1 MKPSLKYLL
10 SAVLV
15 LGLATLFYNKVYIP
29 KTTYETLSP
38 TRGSVNVIVQGI
50 GNVGAKESYAIT
62 AQTGGKIVALH
73 TDIGKWV
80 KKGELLVEMDG
91 VDLPAQLAITKAN
104 LNKANADI
112 KAAMSDLMS
121 QKAQKKLLQITY
133 DRYAKLQKQKFASQS
148 EFDKAKADL
157 ESIDAAI
164 RASEAHINAAKA
176 AAVVASKNI
185 DALKVKIDRLKIYA
199 PVDGYVTAK
208 NAQVAQNVLP
218 TTAIFTIVDSK
229 TLWVVAKI
237 DERVSS
243 SVKLAQSVK
252 IHLRSQGDKV
262 YEGVV
267 ARINPV
273 SDSVTFERDIEIA
286 FKKIPQPF
294 YINEQ
299 AQVEIEVAQHKD
311 VVKIPATLLVQNG
324 GKLGVWIA
332 KDAKAHFIEC
342 EIIARN
348 TQELGVKNLPLTAK
362 ILIPNSHKKPLK
374 EGMSIHL

>member
-1 MKPSLKYLL
+1 MKTSLKYLL
-10 SAVLV
+10 SALLL
-15 LGLATLFYNKVYIP
+15 LGLATLFYKKVYIP
-29 KTTYETLSP
+29 KTTYETLSA
-38 TRGSVNVIVQGI
+38 TRGTIDVTVQGI
-50 GNVGAKESYAIT
+50 GNVAAKESYAIT

-80 KKGELLVEMDG
+80 KKGDLLVEMDG

-104 LNKANADI
+104 LNKADADTN
-112 KAAMSDLMS
+112 AAMSDLMS

-133 DRYAKLQKQKFASQS
+133 DRYAKLQKQKFASES

-157 ESIDAAI
+157 DSIDAAI
-164 RASEAHINAAKA
+164 RASKAHINAAKA

-185 DALKVKIDRLKIYA
+185 EALKVKIDRLKIYA

-208 NAQVAQNVLP
+208 NAQIAQNVLP

-243 SVKLAQSVK
+243 GVKLAQSVK
-252 IHLRSQGDKV
+252 IHLRSQADKV

-267 ARINPV
+267 ARINPI
-273 SDSVTFERDIEIA
+273 SDSVTFEREIEIA
-286 FKKIPQPF
+286 FNEIPQPF

-299 AQVEIEVAQHKD
+299 AQVQIAIAQQKD
-311 VVKIPATLLVQNG
+311 LVKIPAKLLVQNG
-324 GKLGVWIA
+324 GKLGIWIA
-332 KDAKAHFIEC
+332 KDAHAHFLEC
-342 EIIARN
+342 EIVARN
-348 TQELGVKNLPLTAK
+348 TQEVGVKNLPLTAK
-362 ILIPNSHKKPLK
+362 ILVPNSHKKPLK

>member
-1 MKPSLKYLL
+1 MKTSLKYLL
-10 SAVLV
+10 SALLL
-15 LGLATLFYNKVYIP
+15 LGLATLFYKKVYIP
-29 KTTYETLSP
+29 KTTYETLSA
-38 TRGSVNVIVQGI
+38 TRGTIDVTVQGI
-50 GNVGAKESYAIT
+50 GNVAAKESYAIT

-80 KKGELLVEMDG
+80 KKGDLLVEMDG

-104 LNKANADI
+104 LNKADADTN
-112 KAAMSDLMS
+112 AAMSDLMS

-133 DRYAKLQKQKFASQS
+133 DRYAKLQKQKFASES

-157 ESIDAAI
+157 DSIDAAI
-164 RASEAHINAAKA
+164 RASKAHINAAKA

-185 DALKVKIDRLKIYA
+185 EALKVKIDRLKIYA

-208 NAQVAQNVLP
+208 NAQIAQNVLP

-243 SVKLAQSVK
+243 GVKLAQSVK
-252 IHLRSQGDKV
+252 IHLRSQVDKV

-267 ARINPV
+267 ARINPI
-273 SDSVTFERDIEIA
+273 SDSVTFEREIEIA
-286 FKKIPQPF
+286 FNEIPQPF

-299 AQVEIEVAQHKD
+299 AQVQIAIAQQKD
-311 VVKIPATLLVQNG
+311 LVKIPAKLLVQNG
-324 GKLGVWIA
+324 GKLGIWIA
-332 KDAKAHFIEC
+332 KDAHAHFLEC
-342 EIIARN
+342 EIVARN
-348 TQELGVKNLPLTAK
+348 TQEVGVKNLPLTAK
-362 ILIPNSHKKPLK
+362 ILVPNSHKKPLK

>member
-1 MKPSLKYLL
+1 MKPSIKYLL
-10 SAVLV
+10 SALLV
-15 LGLATLFYNKVYIP
+15 LGVATLFYNKVYIP
-29 KTTYETLSP
+29 KTTFETLSP
-38 TRGSVNVIVQGI
+38 TRGNLDVTVQGI
-50 GNVGAKESYAIT
+50 GNVGVKESYAIT
-62 AQTGGKIVALH
+62 AQTGGKIIALH
-73 TDIGKWV
+73 TDINEWV
-80 KKGELLVEMDG
+80 KKGDLLVEMDG

-104 LNKANADI
+104 LNKANADTN
-112 KAAMSDLMS
+112 AAMSDLMS

-133 DRYAKLQKQKFASQS
+133 DRYAKLKKQKFASQS
-148 EFDKAKADL
+148 EYDKAKADL

-208 NAQVAQNVLP
+208 NAQLAQNVLP

-243 SVKLAQSVK
+243 SVQLAQSVK
-252 IHLRSQGDKV
+252 IHLRSQGDRV
-262 YEGVV
+262 YKGIV

-273 SDSVTFERDIEIA
+273 SDSVTLEREIDIA
-286 FKKIPQPF
+286 FQEIPQPF

-299 AQVEIEVAQHKD
+299 AQVQIAVEHHKD
-311 VVKIPATLLVQNG
+311 IVKIPAKLLVQNA

-332 KDAKAHFIEC
+332 KDTHAHFVKC
-342 EIIARN
+342 EIIAKN
-348 TQELGVKNLPLTAK
+348 SHEVGVKNLPLTAQ
-362 ILIPNSHKKPLK
+362 IIVPNSHKKPLK

>member
-1 MKPSLKYLL
+1 MKPAIKYLL
-10 SAVLV
+10 SALLV
-15 LGLATLFYNKVYIP
+15 LGLGTLFYNKVYIP
-29 KTTYETLSP
+29 KTTFTTLSP
-38 TRGSVNVIVQGI
+38 TRGNLNVTVQGI

-62 AQTGGKIVALH
+62 AQTGGKIIALH
-73 TDIGKWV
+73 TDIGQWV
-80 KKGELLVEMDG
+80 KKGDLLVEMDG

-104 LNKANADI
+104 LNKANADTN
-112 KAAMSDLMS
+112 AAMSDLMS

-148 EFDKAKADL
+148 EYDKAKADL

-185 DALKVKIDRLKIYA
+185 DALKIKIDRLKIYA

-208 NAQVAQNVLP
+208 NAQLAQNVLP
-218 TTAIFTIVDSK
+218 TTAIFTIVDSR

-243 SVKLAQSVK
+243 SVKLGQSVK
-252 IHLRSQGDKV
+252 IHLRSQGNKI

-273 SDSVTFERDIEIA
+273 SDSVTLEREIEIA
-286 FKKIPQPF
+286 FQEIPKPF

-299 AQVEIEVAQHKD
+299 AQVEIEVEMHKD
-311 VVKIPATLLVQNG
+311 IVKIPAKLLVQNS
-324 GKLGVWIA
+324 GKFGVWIA
-332 KDAKAHFIEC
+332 RDAHAHFVVC
-342 EIIARN
+342 DIIAKN
-348 TQELGVKNLPLTAK
+348 SHEVGVKNLPLTAQ
-362 ILIPNSHKKPLK
+362 IIVPNSHKKPLK

>member
-1 MKPSLKYLL
+1 MKPLIKYLL
-10 SAVLV
+10 AAFLV
-15 LGLATLFYNKVYIP
+15 LAIAALFYNKVYIP
-29 KTTYETLSP
+29 KTTFKTLSP
-38 TRGSVNVIVQGI
+38 TRGNVDVTVQGI
-50 GNVGAKESYAIT
+50 GNVGVKESYAIT

-73 TDIGKWV
+73 TDINEWV
-80 KKGELLVEMDG
+80 KKGDLLVEMDG

-104 LNKANADI
+104 LNKANADTN
-112 KAAMSDLMS
+112 AAMSDLMS

-133 DRYAKLQKQKFASQS
+133 NRYAKLQKQKFASQS
-148 EFDKAKADL
+148 EYDKAKADL
-157 ESIDAAI
+157 ESVDAVI

-208 NAQVAQNVLP
+208 NAQIAQNVLP

-252 IHLRSQGDKV
+252 IHLRSQGDKI

-273 SDSVTFERDIEIA
+273 SDSVTLEREIDIA
-286 FKKIPQPF
+286 FKEIPQPF

-299 AQVEIEVAQHKD
+299 AQVQIAVEHHKD
-311 VVKIPATLLVQNG
+311 IVKIPAKLLVQNS

-332 KDAKAHFIEC
+332 KNAHAHFIKC
-342 EIIARN
+342 EIIAKN
-348 TQELGVKNLPLTAK
+348 SQEVGVKNLPLTAK
-362 ILIPNSHKKPLK
+362 IIIPNNNKKPLK

>member
-1 MKPSLKYLL
+1 MKPAIKYLL
-10 SAVLV
+10 SALLV
-15 LGLATLFYNKVYIP
+15 LGLGTLFYNKVYIP
-29 KTTYETLSP
+29 KTTFKTLSP
-38 TRGSVNVIVQGI
+38 TRGNLNVTVQGI
-50 GNVGAKESYAIT
+50 GNVSAKESYAIT
-62 AQTGGKIVALH
+62 AQTGGKIIALH
-73 TDIGKWV
+73 TDIGQWV
-80 KKGELLVEMDG
+80 KKGDLLVEMDG

-104 LNKANADI
+104 LNKANADTN
-112 KAAMSDLMS
+112 AARSDLMS

-148 EFDKAKADL
+148 EYDKAKADL
-157 ESIDAAI
+157 ESIDAGI
-164 RASEAHINAAKA
+164 RASKAHINAAKA

-208 NAQVAQNVLP
+208 NAQIAQNVLP
-218 TTAIFTIVDSK
+218 TTAIFTMVDSR

-243 SVKLAQSVK
+243 SIKLGQSVK
-252 IHLRSQGDKV
+252 IHLRSQDNKI

-273 SDSVTFERDIEIA
+273 SDSVTLEREIDIVFKEIP
-286 FKKIPQPF
+286 KPF

-299 AQVEIEVAQHKD
+299 AQVEIEVEMHKD
-311 VVKIPATLLVQNG
+311 IVKIPAKLLVQNS
-324 GKLGVWIA
+324 GKFGVWIA
-332 KDAKAHFIEC
+332 KDAHAHFVAC
-342 EIIARN
+342 DIIAKN
-348 TQELGVKNLPLTAK
+348 SHEVGVKNLPLTAQ
-362 ILIPNSHKKPLK
+362 IIVPNSHKKPLK

>member
-1 MKPSLKYLL
+1 MKPSIKYLL
-10 SAVLV
+10 SVVLV

-29 KTTYETLSP
+29 KTTFKTLSP
-38 TRGSVNVIVQGI
+38 TRGNLNVTVQGI

-62 AQTGGKIVALH
+62 AQTGGKIIALH
-73 TDIGKWV
+73 TDIGQWV
-80 KKGELLVEMDG
+80 KKGDLLVEMDG

-112 KAAMSDLMS
+112 NAAMSDLMS

-148 EFDKAKADL
+148 EYDKAKADL

-199 PVDGYVTAK
+199 PVDGYVTAR

-218 TTAIFTIVDSK
+218 TIAIFTIVDSK

-237 DERVSS
+237 DERVSHS
-243 SVKLAQSVK
+243 IKLGQSVK
-252 IHLRSQGDKV
+252 IHLRSQGEKV

-273 SDSVTFERDIEIA
+273 SDGVTLEREIDIA
-286 FKKIPQPF
+286 FKEIPKPF
-294 YINEQ
+294 NINEQ
-299 AQVEIEVAQHKD
+299 AQVQIAVEEYKD
-311 VVKIPATLLVQNG
+311 IVKIPAKLLVQNS
-324 GKLGVWIA
+324 GKIGVWIA
-332 KDAKAHFIEC
+332 KDAHAHFVEC
-342 EIIARN
+342 EIIAKN
-348 TQELGVKNLPLTAK
+348 AQEVGVKNFPLSAK
-362 ILIPNSHKKPLK
+362 IILPNSHKKPLK